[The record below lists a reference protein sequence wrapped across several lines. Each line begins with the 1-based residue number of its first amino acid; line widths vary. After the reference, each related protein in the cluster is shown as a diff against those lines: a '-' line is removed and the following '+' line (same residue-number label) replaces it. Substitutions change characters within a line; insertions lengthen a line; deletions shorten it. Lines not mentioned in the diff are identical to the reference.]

1 MYTSLHQEQVDTN
14 LSQMSRLFRCVT
26 GRPYSVT
33 ATTAARPTV
42 RPLNDGGST
51 ARSSGTEAAPP
62 ARNDITK
69 VLAEVGVE
77 EDVDR
82 EGEGDA
88 RVPDQFQDQLSV
100 APRATPGHSVIE
112 DDHVNVGCRHRDAGE
127 ESGGGHPQSHQGR
140 LDSGPFLAPA
150 DAGLELLATAEKAGH
165 HTDEGEA
172 F

>member
-1 MYTSLHQEQVDTN
+1 
-14 LSQMSRLFRCVT
+14 MSRLYRCVT
-26 GRPYSVT
+26 GRPCPVT
-33 ATTAARPTV
+33 ATMAARPTV
-42 RPLNDGGST
+42 RALNDGGST

-62 ARNDITK
+62 ARNDIPK

-88 RVPDQFQDQLSV
+88 RVPDQFQNQLSV
-100 APRATPGHSVIE
+100 APRSTPGHSVIE
-112 DDHVNVGCRHRDAGE
+112 DNQVNVGCRHHDAGE

-150 DAGLELLATAEKAGH
+150 DSLELLATAEKAGH
-165 HTDEGEA
+165 DTDEREA